1 MAEMEV
7 LITPN
12 IRPISDLR
20 NNFNEIA
27 NICHAEQ
34 EPVFITKN
42 GYGDLVIMSLD
53 TYEAQQAQMELYRK
67 LGEAEEQVKNAPL
80 LSHDEL
86 FGKLGSVIISV

>member
-1 MAEMEV
+1 M
-7 LITPN
+7 PN

-27 NICHAEQ
+27 SICHTEQ

-42 GYGDLVIMSLD
+42 GYGDLVIMSLA

-67 LGEAEEQVKNAPL
+67 LSEAEEQAKSMPL
-80 LSHDEL
+80 LSHEEV
-86 FGKLGSVIISV
+86 FGKLREKYGKN